1 MARFGSIVGSVL
13 TSGSCQGSEELARN
27 VSESRITGVRCVIAM
42 RAASIAE
49 SKQFEGVQAA
59 ITGRGDSP
67 WRP

>member
-1 MARFGSIVGSVL
+1 MGGSVP
-13 TSGSCQGSEELARN
+13 TSGSCQGSEELARK
-27 VSESRITGVRCVIAM
+27 VSESRITGVRWVIAI

-59 ITGRGDSP
+59 TTGSGDSP